1 MSSNTLKTRIRSK
14 IDYLANW
21 NNNTTFI
28 PLLGEICI
36 AIIPRNV
43 SATAANEIANNVD
56 TSEIGV
62 TGVEGQPRQGV
73 GLTPY
78 AIGIK
83 VGDGSNNFSSLPWV
97 QAIAGDV
104 YAWAKNATPPS
115 ANQISAQYG
124 TNQSGTVQDAINSI
138 QTSIGGIVSSGISAD
153 ALSSALQQ
161 LQDQLTGSTSEVFN
175 ADSANTDYDNNEA
188 TDKPAVTHNHDT
200 KIIRT
205 ITQNGLNIT
214 TTSSPIEEA
223 DLPDIHMNKISDL
236 VTTAGYNSST
246 NPIPTKGYVDSEIN
260 ALRTQITGGIT
271 FLGIVYESDLLAN
284 NSQPITDGSSIAPI
298 FKIPGSNPIAYNT
311 IQISSLTAGNVILYR
326 GIITTTDPNDEN
338 NEIITDA
345 EVGKEFI
352 WTGSAWEEFGDE
364 GSFAVKGSIEKADL
378 SSTLQT
384 EINNKLTATQA
395 DLDAK
400 LDSTTAAS
408 TYVAKN
414 GTDRLITATEGTK
427 LAGIEDGA
435 QVNDI
440 EEVQVNGTALTITN
454 KTVNVEVPL
463 LKIKERSALN
473 VVTDVTIDST
483 DKSVTLAAIAFN
495 GNTNNL
501 TQTSGDYLV
510 LNCGNA
516 TNELFND
523 N

>member
-1 MSSNTLKTRIRSK
+1 MSSNTLNTRIRSK

-21 NNNTTFI
+21 NSNTTFI

-36 AIIPRNV
+36 AIIPRNID
-43 SATAANEIANNVD
+43 ATNASSIANNVD

-62 TGVEGQPRQGV
+62 TGVERQPRQGV

-83 VGDGSNNFSSLPWV
+83 VGDGSNNFATLPWI

-124 TNQSGTVQDAINSI
+124 TNQSGTVQDAINNI
-138 QTSIGGIVSSGISAD
+138 QDSIGGIVSSGISAD

-161 LQDQLTGSTSEVFN
+161 LQSQLTDSTSEVFN
-175 ADSANTDYDNNEA
+175 SDSENTDYDNDDNTA
-188 TDKPAVTHNHDT
+188 LPLVTHTNPT

-223 DLPDIHMNKISDL
+223 DLPNIHMSKISDL

-246 NPIPTKGYVDSEIN
+246 SPITTKNYVDSELSTIR
-260 ALRTQITGGIT
+260 AQISGGIS

-284 NSQPITDGSSIAPI
+284 NSLPITDGSSIAPI
-298 FKIPGSNPIAYNT
+298 FRVSGSNPIEYRT
-311 IQISSLTAGNVILYR
+311 TQISSLTAGNVILYK
-326 GIITTTDPNDEN
+326 GITTTTDPNDGN
-338 NEIITDA
+338 NEITTDA
-345 EVGKEFI
+345 EIGKEFI
-352 WTGSAWEEFGDE
+352 WTGSVWEEFGDE

-400 LDSTTAAS
+400 LDSNTAAS

-414 GTDRLITATEGTK
+414 GTDRLMTAEEGSK
-427 LAGIEDGA
+427 LLGIATGA
-435 QVNDI
+435 QVNVI
-440 EEVQVNGTALTITN
+440 EEVQVNGAALTITN
-454 KTVNVEVPL
+454 KSVNVEVPI
-463 LKIKERSALN
+463 LKIKQKSTTGTD
-473 VVTDVTIDST
+473 TDVTPNAN
-483 DKSVTLAAIAFN
+483 DKSITLAAIAFD
-495 GNTNNL
+495 GEVRNL
-501 TQTSGDYLV
+501 KQTDSTYLV
-510 LNCGNA
+510 FNCGNA
-516 TNELFND
+516 TTELFD
-523 N
+523 